1 MPLNVKNED
10 AHNLAREL
18 ARLTNTT
25 ITDAVTMALADA
37 VAHARKGG
45 DAPRGR
51 VERELHE
58 IAPQAAS
65 LPLLCRYAT
74 VAAPIRSSATART
87 GCRANG
93 HRHFGTHCYP
103 RRRAGAGT
111 LRGARSNRGNNHHS
125 GDELLFKGAD
135 FAQTD
140 VATVV

>member
-37 VAHARKGG
+37 VARARKGG

-58 IAPQAAS
+58 IALHAAS
-65 LPLLCRYAT
+65 LPLRDG
-74 VAAPIRSSATART
+74 RS
-87 GCRANG
+87 
-93 HRHFGTHCYP
+93 
-103 RRRAGAGT
+103 
-111 LRGARSNRGNNHHS
+111 
-125 GDELLFKGAD
+125 AD
-135 FAQTD
+135 QILGYGED
-140 VATVV
+140 GLPS